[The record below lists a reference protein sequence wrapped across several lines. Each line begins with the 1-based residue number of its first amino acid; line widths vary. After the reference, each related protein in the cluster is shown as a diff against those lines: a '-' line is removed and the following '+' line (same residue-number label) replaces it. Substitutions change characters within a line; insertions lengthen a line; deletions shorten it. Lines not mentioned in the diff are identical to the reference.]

1 MNLKTKRYKIR
12 LLDVIYA
19 IALILADLFIF
30 MVLGL
35 FFMGYD
41 DFYDE
46 SKGPYMSLQSM
57 KTSEKIIY
65 FAINLWYIANTVLII
80 WAGFKIYKWFKSGGV
95 TRNDA

>member
-1 MNLKTKRYKIR
+1 M
-12 LLDVIYA
+12 
-19 IALILADLFIF
+19 ADLFIF

-35 FFMGYD
+35 FFMGYE

-46 SKGPYMSLQSM
+46 SKGPYMSLQGM

-65 FAINLWYIANTVLII
+65 FAINLWYIANAVLII

-95 TRNDA
+95 TRNAA